1 MKVSTDA
8 CLLGALVND
17 NITAAH
23 ILDIGTGTGLLSLMM
38 AQKFPSAIIEAV
50 EIEQNAFQQA
60 QENFSNSIWK
70 DRLKVHL
77 SSIQNFAKNNSA
89 QKYDLI
95 ISNPPFFENDLLSPD
110 KKTNIAKHSTD
121 LTLKELLACAF
132 ELLNDNGFIYLLL
145 PFRRMDELKQHGVS
159 IIHLQD
165 NPQSGIKRSVFM
177 LQKNNFQKLIEEKFV
192 LKNEQD
198 NYSNAFLQL
207 MQPFYLNL

>member
-177 LQKNNFQKLIEEKFV
+177 LQKNNFR
-192 LKNEQD
+192 N
-198 NYSNAFLQL
+198 
-207 MQPFYLNL
+207 